1 MRTLAVQLLDYPL
14 RYIECSLSSFV
25 DEGENNPICEE
36 GMKTLTSVC
45 SIVALLAAYPALA
58 QDKKM
63 PTDKPVASTTT
74 AAGTMD
80 PAVGK
85 MTAKQLMGKDIYG
98 RDGEDMAEIENIVQ
112 KGKEVYAVVDVDHV
126 MDVGDKD
133 AVVPLSKFRMNGDK
147 LTLDM
152 TKDEL
157 DGLEKWQKGKYEDV
171 KSADS
176 LAELSR

>member
-1 MRTLAVQLLDYPL
+1 MRTLVARLSDYPL
-14 RYIECSLSSFV
+14 RYIDCSPSSFV
-25 DEGENNPICEE
+25 DEGENRPIWEE
-36 GMKTLTSVC
+36 SMKAFASVC
-45 SIVALLAAYPALA
+45 SIVVLLAVYPALA
-58 QDKKM
+58 QDNKL
-63 PTDKPVASTTT
+63 PTDKPMASTMT
-74 AAGTMD
+74 GTMD

-112 KGKEVYAVVDVDHV
+112 KGKQVYAVVDVDHV
-126 MDVGDKD
+126 MDVSDKD
-133 AVVPLSKFRMNGDK
+133 AVIPLSKFRMNGDK

-152 TKDEL
+152 TKDQL
-157 DGLEKWQKGKYEDV
+157 NGLEKWQKGKYEDV

>member
-1 MRTLAVQLLDYPL
+1 
-14 RYIECSLSSFV
+14 
-25 DEGENNPICEE
+25 
-36 GMKTLTSVC
+36 MKTLISMC
-45 SIVALLAAYPALA
+45 GIAALLAAYPALA
-58 QDKKM
+58 QDTKM
-63 PTDKPVASTTT
+63 PSDKPIANTT
-74 AAGTMD
+74 ATAGTLD

-85 MTAKQLMGKDIYG
+85 MTAKQLMGKDIYS

-126 MDVGDKD
+126 MDVSDKD
-133 AVVPLSKFRMNGDK
+133 AVLPLSKFHMNGDR

-152 TKDEL
+152 TKDQL
-157 DGLEKWQKGKYEDV
+157 NGLEKWQKGKYEDV

>member
-1 MRTLAVQLLDYPL
+1 LAAHLLDYPL
-14 RYIECSLSSFV
+14 RYIECFLSSFV
-25 DEGENNPICEE
+25 DEARENPVWEE

-45 SIVALLAAYPALA
+45 S
-58 QDKKM
+58 
-63 PTDKPVASTTT
+63 STTT

-126 MDVGDKD
+126 MDVSDKD

>member
-1 MRTLAVQLLDYPL
+1 LDYPL
-14 RYIECSLSSFV
+14 RYIECSLFGFV
-25 DEGENNPICEE
+25 NETRGNPVWEGT
-36 GMKTLTSVC
+36 MKTLTSVC

-58 QDKKM
+58 QDNKM

-80 PAVGK
+80 PTVGK
-85 MTAKQLMGKDIYG
+85 MTANQLMGKDIYG
-98 RDGEDMAEIENIVQ
+98 RDGEDMAEIENIVR

-126 MDVGDKD
+126 MDMSDKD

>member
-1 MRTLAVQLLDYPL
+1 
-14 RYIECSLSSFV
+14 
-25 DEGENNPICEE
+25 
-36 GMKTLTSVC
+36 MKAFASVC
-45 SIVALLAAYPALA
+45 SIVVLLAVYPALA
-58 QDKKM
+58 QDNKL
-63 PTDKPVASTTT
+63 PTDKPMASTMT
-74 AAGTMD
+74 GTMD

>member
-1 MRTLAVQLLDYPL
+1 MAAHLLDYPL
-14 RYIECSLSSFV
+14 RYIECFLFSFV
-25 DEGENNPICEE
+25 DEARENLVWEE
-36 GMKTLTSVC
+36 GVKTLTSVC
-45 SIVALLAAYPALA
+45 SIVVLLAVYPALA
-58 QDKKM
+58 QDTKL
-63 PTDKPVASTTT
+63 PTDKPMASTPT

-126 MDVGDKD
+126 IDVSDKD

>member
-1 MRTLAVQLLDYPL
+1 
-14 RYIECSLSSFV
+14 
-25 DEGENNPICEE
+25 
-36 GMKTLTSVC
+36 MKTLTLVSGIAV
-45 SIVALLAAYPALA
+45 LLAVHPALA
-58 QDKKM
+58 QDNKM
-63 PTDKPVASTTT
+63 PTDTPVAGTM
-74 AAGTMD
+74 AASGTMD
-80 PAVGK
+80 PAVGR
-85 MTAKQLMGKDIYG
+85 MTAKQLVGKDIYG
-98 RDGEDMAEIENIVQ
+98 RDGEDMAEIENIVR

-133 AVVPLSKFRMNGDK
+133 AVVPLFKFRMNGDR

-157 DGLEKWQKGKYEDV
+157 DGLEKWQEGKYEDV

>member
-1 MRTLAVQLLDYPL
+1 
-14 RYIECSLSSFV
+14 
-25 DEGENNPICEE
+25 
-36 GMKTLTSVC
+36 MKTLTSVC
-45 SIVALLAAYPALA
+45 SIVVLLAVYPALA
-58 QDKKM
+58 QDNKL
-63 PTDKPVASTTT
+63 PTDKPMASTTT

-80 PAVGK
+80 PTVGK

-98 RDGEDMAEIENIVQ
+98 RDGDDMAEIENIVQ

-126 MDVGDKD
+126 MDVSDKD
-133 AVVPLSKFRMNGDK
+133 AVIPLSKFHMNGDK

-157 DGLEKWQKGKYEDV
+157 NGLEKWQKGKYEDV